1 MPCYHPVQAW
11 KGEKTASGKRKL
23 QFSPTGAVGLPLEIP
38 CGQCIGCR
46 LRRAQDWATRCVHEA
61 QFHDEKCFLTLT
73 YSPESLPAD
82 GSVDVAV
89 LQRFIKRLRRALDP
103 LRVRYFACGEYGG
116 RTLRPHY
123 HMLLF
128 GYEFLGDR
136 RLYKTT
142 PHGYTYTSEQLDTLW
157 GLGQCVIGS
166 LTSQS
171 AGYVAR
177 YSLKKVTGDLAKRHY
192 ERVDPV
198 TGEITS
204 VAPEFVVMSRG
215 GKSERGIGYRFFNT
229 FCGDLRED
237 FAMVMNPDGAN
248 KVPIPKYYDKL
259 FHEAE
264 LERRKAERKK
274 RALKHRANQTPE
286 RLAVREEVKH
296 AQLRALKRGNPE

>member
-1 MPCYHPVQAW
+1 VPCYHPVQAW

-23 QFSPTGAVGLPLEIP
+23 VFSPSGAVGLPLEIP

-61 QFHDEKCFLTLT
+61 QFHDEKCFVTLT
-73 YSPESLPAD
+73 YSPESLPTD

-89 LQRFIKRLRRALDP
+89 LQRFLKRLRRALAP
-103 LRVRYFACGEYGG
+103 RRLRYFACGEYGG

-123 HMLLF
+123 HLLLY

-136 RLYKTT
+136 RLYKVT
-142 PHGYTYTSEQLDTLW
+142 PHGYTYTSVELDELW

-177 YSLKKVTGDLAKRHY
+177 YSLKKVTGDRAERHY

-198 TGEITS
+198 TGEITRVS
-204 VAPEFVVMSRG
+204 PEFVVMSR
-215 GKSERGIGYRFFNT
+215 RPGIGHEFFTT
-229 FCGDLRED
+229 FSSDLRED
-237 FAMVMNPDGAN
+237 FAMVLNPDGAH
-248 KVPIPKYYDKL
+248 KVPVPKYYDKL
-259 FHEAE
+259 FHAAE
-264 LERRKAERKK
+264 LERRKLERKK
-274 RALKHRANQTPE
+274 RALKHRANQTPA
-286 RLAVREEVKH
+286 RLAVREEVKQ